1 MPCRPVR
8 FEMLEPTFWSYHIKA
23 CCICFVVCTN
33 MDLCSQ
39 TPSLAQTARRTQPY
53 VVRCFPLAR
62 EKVPGRKHSSK
73 LLSSRGH
80 KWKEGVHSS
89 LNPLLYCTASFLIQ
103 TRALVESKG
112 DCLHRVHLILPC
124 TFASFRWASSAR
136 KCLTAPGVCSIISI
150 AHLQIIYIG
159 GFLGACSWPPAS
171 GKGAVPMCG
180 CRCHARLLFSPGVVP
195 MCGCRCQAAGS
206 ARIENLKLTSSRA
219 QCLGKHKP
227 AQ

>member
-159 GFLGACSWPPAS
+159 AFWELALGRRRRERGPCPCV
-171 GKGAVPMCG
+171 AVDAM
-180 CRCHARLLFSPGVVP
+180 RVAVDAKLQVP
-195 MCGCRCQAAGS
+195 
-206 ARIENLKLTSSRA
+206 RA
-219 QCLGKHKP
+219 
-227 AQ
+227 